1 MTLGEIYDQHADF
14 VWRCLRRQ
22 GVVGDD
28 AADAIQEVFLTVHR
42 TLSGFQGRSSLRTW
56 LFTICR
62 SVVRDRRNRAYRR
75 HEVASLEGLGV
86 EVEGRE
92 SRSNAAS
99 RLEHNARLALLE
111 TILSTLEPGLRE
123 IFVLYEIEDMTG
135 EEIGQALSL
144 PLGTVYARLQ
154 VARRAFQDEVG
165 RRAQE
170 PESAADT
177 SRERPRI
184 SRAGGRA

>member
-22 GVVGDD
+22 GVVGEDD
-28 AADAIQEVFLTVHR
+28 TADAIQEVFLTVHR
-42 TLSGFQGRSSLRTW
+42 SLAGFQGRSSLRTW

-75 HEVASLEGLGV
+75 HEVASLEVLGS
-86 EVEGRE
+86 ELEGRA
-92 SRSNAAS
+92 NAAS

-111 TILSTLEPGLRE
+111 SVLATLEPGLRE
-123 IFVLYEIEDMTG
+123 LFVLYEIEDMTG
-135 EEIGQALSL
+135 EEISQALSL

-154 VARRAFQDEVG
+154 VARTAFQREVA
-165 RRAQE
+165 RRQQVPDSVAV
-170 PESAADT
+170 ESQQK
-177 SRERPRI
+177 PRV

>member
-22 GVVGDD
+22 GVEGDD

-42 TLSGFQGRSSLRTW
+42 SLPTFQGRSSLRTW

-75 HEVASLEGLGV
+75 HEVASLDVLGAELEG
-86 EVEGRE
+86 
-92 SRSNAAS
+92 RSNAAS
-99 RLEHNARLALLE
+99 RLEHNSRLALLE
-111 TILSTLEPGLRE
+111 SILSTLEPGLRE
-123 IFVLYEIEDMTG
+123 LFVLYEIEDMTG
-135 EEIGQALSL
+135 EEISQAVSL

-154 VARRAFQDEVG
+154 VARTAFQQEVA
-165 RRAQE
+165 RRTQS
-170 PESAADT
+170 PESAADSARAKARMT
-177 SRERPRI
+177 G
-184 SRAGGRA
+184 AGGRA